1 MRIKHLKLKSKL
13 NTVEELAPVKQ
24 DSLKKRNPHS
34 GRLSVKNVV
43 LCLKPTGTQI
53 IVGDVKRNKVSIHI
67 FISLFSKLL
76 FANAIASSKA
86 SL

>member
-1 MRIKHLKLKSKL
+1 
-13 NTVEELAPVKQ
+13 
-24 DSLKKRNPHS
+24 
-34 GRLSVKNVV
+34 LSVKNVV